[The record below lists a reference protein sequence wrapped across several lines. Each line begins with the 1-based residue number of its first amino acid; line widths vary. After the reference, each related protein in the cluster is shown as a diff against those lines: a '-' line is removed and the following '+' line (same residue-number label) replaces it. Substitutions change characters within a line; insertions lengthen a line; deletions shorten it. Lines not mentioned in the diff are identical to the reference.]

1 MHGTNTSISDTTV
14 YMLNKFVYGR
24 FSLPVSLD
32 FRHKT
37 VVFGHGFLDK
47 NTFSGFTLKFPS
59 HSKIQKKVQVH
70 EHVRYTRHLVDSNW
84 TRYEL

>member
-1 MHGTNTSISDTTV
+1 MRGTTV
-14 YMLNKFVYGR
+14 NMLNKFVYGR
-24 FSLPVSLD
+24 FSLPVSSD

-47 NTFSGFTLKFPS
+47 NNFSGFTLEFPS

-70 EHVRYTRHLVDSNW
+70 KHVRYKRHLVVSN
-84 TRYEL
+84 

>member
-1 MHGTNTSISDTTV
+1 MTMRGHDTFV
-14 YMLNKFVYGR
+14 SMLNNIVHGR

-32 FRHKT
+32 FRQKF
-37 VVFGHGFLDK
+37 VIFKHGFLGK

-70 EHVRYTRHLVDSNW
+70 EHVRYKRHLVVSNW